1 MKKMKKLMAM
11 LLALTMVLGMSVTVF
26 AEKTS
31 NVETKDVTGTES
43 DKGSITING
52 IDAETK
58 EDQSSNVE
66 VYAFKVVEAVYG
78 ETDGKFTGYRSLYET
93 ELPLNKNGGLN
104 ETEIA
109 TNLATLAGKIA
120 YDAEQNKWLYNGT
133 TELTP
138 IMLQSSGASYVA
150 SNVAVGSYLVLVQGS
165 EAKFYNPIIA
175 SVSYVGKETEDGA
188 VSGVQSDVLG
198 ITNGVAW
205 VKVSGT
211 PDIGKTATVPDRTE
225 NDTNTDASSVNV
237 GETINYE
244 VTVNPIPKYD
254 GIHPKFKVID
264 TLSTGLKFDKTEDQD
279 ISDIVKVYVID
290 ATASF
295 GTLSDEQK
303 TAAALEKTKYS
314 AAFATTEVG
323 KEELTV
329 DFVLGDK
336 KDNYT
341 LNDYAGKQLV
351 IVYPAKVTDKA
362 GMNATGN
369 NNEAKLQYSK
379 DSNLESGDDPNPP
392 TAKTYNYTFDLSAT
406 INGSTTESI
415 LNKVGQETAT
425 STTSKP
431 LAGAVFTLYT
441 AYTDADNNTV
451 YNTDGKNTLF
461 ATDGTVTSTDSG
473 KLFVRGLAAGT
484 YYLKETFAPAGYSLN
499 NTVYKIEIKANY
511 KADGQLDEWT
521 IKTTE
526 VGNGKE
532 YLTEISV
539 DGGVKKGTVTEIK
552 IPNTSLASL
561 PSTGGIGTTIF
572 TIGGCAIMIL
582 AAGLYFASRRRSAK

>member
-58 EDQSSNVE
+58 EDQSSNVK

-78 ETDGKFTGYRSLYET
+78 ETDDKFTGYRSLYET

-150 SNVAVGSYLVLVQGS
+150 NNVAVGSYLVLVQGS

-392 TAKTYNYTFDLSAT
+392 TAKTYNYTFDLST
-406 INGSTTESI
+406 NVSGSETDSI

-431 LAGAVFTLYT
+431 LGGAVFTLYT
-441 AYTDADNNTV
+441 DADTKIV
-451 YNTDGKNTLF
+451 YNSDGKNTLV
-461 ATDGTVTSTDSG
+461 ATGGTVTSKDDG
-473 KLFVRGLAAGT
+473 KLVIRGLAAGT
-484 YYLKETFAPAGYSLN
+484 YYLKETFAPAGYTLN
-499 NTVYKIEIKANY
+499 NTVYKIEINASY
-511 KADGQLDEWT
+511 KADGQLDSWT
-521 IKTTE
+521 ITTTE
-526 VGNGKE
+526 VGGTNAP
-532 YLTEISV
+532 YVTEMLP
-539 DGGVKKGTVTEIK
+539 GGVKEGTVTKIE

-572 TIGGCAIMIL
+572 TFGGCAIMIL

>member
-58 EDQSSNVE
+58 EDQSSNVK

-165 EAKFYNPIIA
+165 EAKFYNPVIA

-392 TAKTYNYTFDLSAT
+392 TAKTYNYTFDLST
-406 INGSTTESI
+406 NVSGSETDSI

-431 LAGAVFTLYT
+431 LGGAVFTLYT
-441 AYTDADNNTV
+441 DADTKIV
-451 YNTDGKNTLF
+451 YNSDGKNTLV
-461 ATDGTVTSTDSG
+461 ATGGTVTSKDDG
-473 KLFVRGLAAGT
+473 KLVIRGLAAGT
-484 YYLKETFAPAGYSLN
+484 YYLKETFAPAGYTLN
-499 NTVYKIEIKANY
+499 NTVYKIEINASY
-511 KADGQLDEWT
+511 KADGQLDSWT
-521 IKTTE
+521 ITTTE
-526 VGNGKE
+526 VGGTNAP
-532 YLTEISV
+532 YVTEMLP
-539 DGGVKKGTVTEIK
+539 GGVKEGTVTKIE

-572 TIGGCAIMIL
+572 TFGGCAIMIL

>member
-58 EDQSSNVE
+58 EDQSSNVK

-150 SNVAVGSYLVLVQGS
+150 NNVAVGSYLVLVQGS

-392 TAKTYNYTFDLSAT
+392 TAKTYNYTFDLST
-406 INGSTTESI
+406 NVSGSETDSI

-431 LAGAVFTLYT
+431 LGGAVFTLYT
-441 AYTDADNNTV
+441 DADTKIV
-451 YNTDGKNTLF
+451 YNSDGKNTLV
-461 ATDGTVTSTDSG
+461 ATGGTVTSKDDG
-473 KLFVRGLAAGT
+473 KLVIRGLAAGT
-484 YYLKETFAPAGYSLN
+484 YYLKETFAPAGYTLN
-499 NTVYKIEIKANY
+499 NTVYKIEINASY
-511 KADGQLDEWT
+511 KADGQLDSWT
-521 IKTTE
+521 ITTTE
-526 VGNGKE
+526 VGGTNAP
-532 YLTEISV
+532 YVTEMLP
-539 DGGVKKGTVTEIK
+539 GGVKEGTVTKIE

-572 TIGGCAIMIL
+572 TFGGCAIMIL

>member
-58 EDQSSNVE
+58 EDQSSNVK

-264 TLSTGLKFDKTEDQD
+264 TLSTGLKFDKTEAQD

-295 GTLSDEQK
+295 GTLSEDEK
-303 TAAALEKTKYS
+303 AAALLQSVNYS
-314 AAFATTEVG
+314 ATLTT
-323 KEELTV
+323 T
-329 DFVLGDK
+329 
-336 KDNYT
+336 
-341 LNDYAGKQLV
+341 
-351 IVYPAKVTDKA
+351 TDEK
-362 GMNATGN
+362 
-369 NNEAKLQYSK
+369 
-379 DSNLESGDDPNPP
+379 
-392 TAKTYNYTFDLSAT
+392 
-406 INGSTTESI
+406 
-415 LNKVGQETAT
+415 
-425 STTSKP
+425 
-431 LAGAVFTLYT
+431 
-441 AYTDADNNTV
+441 
-451 YNTDGKNTLF
+451 
-461 ATDGTVTSTDSG
+461 
-473 KLFVRGLAAGT
+473 
-484 YYLKETFAPAGYSLN
+484 
-499 NTVYKIEIKANY
+499 
-511 KADGQLDEWT
+511 
-521 IKTTE
+521 
-526 VGNGKE
+526 
-532 YLTEISV
+532 
-539 DGGVKKGTVTEIK
+539 
-552 IPNTSLASL
+552 
-561 PSTGGIGTTIF
+561 
-572 TIGGCAIMIL
+572 
-582 AAGLYFASRRRSAK
+582 RS

>member
-58 EDQSSNVE
+58 EDQSSNVK

-392 TAKTYNYTFDLSAT
+392 TAKTYNYTFDLST
-406 INGSTTESI
+406 NVSGSETDSI

-431 LAGAVFTLYT
+431 LGGAVFTLYT
-441 AYTDADNNTV
+441 DADTKIV
-451 YNTDGKNTLF
+451 YNSDGKNTLV
-461 ATDGTVTSTDSG
+461 ATGGTVTSKDDG
-473 KLFVRGLAAGT
+473 KLVIRGLAAGT
-484 YYLKETFAPAGYSLN
+484 YYLKETFAPAGYTLN
-499 NTVYKIEIKANY
+499 NTVYKIEINASY
-511 KADGQLDEWT
+511 KADGQLDSWT
-521 IKTTE
+521 ITTTE
-526 VGNGKE
+526 VGGTNAP
-532 YLTEISV
+532 YVTEMLP
-539 DGGVKKGTVTEIK
+539 GGVKEGTVTKIE

-572 TIGGCAIMIL
+572 TFGGCAIMIL

>member
-58 EDQSSNVE
+58 EDQSSNVK

-392 TAKTYNYTFDLSAT
+392 TAKTYNYTFDLST
-406 INGSTTESI
+406 NVSGSETDSI

-431 LAGAVFTLYT
+431 LGGAVFTLYT
-441 AYTDADNNTV
+441 DADTKIV
-451 YNTDGKNTLF
+451 YNSDGKNTLV
-461 ATDGTVTSTDSG
+461 ATGGTVTSKDDG
-473 KLFVRGLAAGT
+473 KLVIRGLAAGT
-484 YYLKETFAPAGYSLN
+484 YYLKETFAPAGYTLN
-499 NTVYKIEIKANY
+499 NTVYKIEINASY
-511 KADGQLDEWT
+511 KADGQLDSWT
-521 IKTTE
+521 ITTTE
-526 VGNGKE
+526 VGGTNAP
-532 YLTEISV
+532 YVTEMLP
-539 DGGVKKGTVTEIK
+539 GGVKEGTVTKIEIL
-552 IPNTSLASL
+552 NTSLASL

-572 TIGGCAIMIL
+572 TFGGCAIMIL

>member
-1 MKKMKKLMAM
+1 M

-58 EDQSSNVE
+58 EDQSSNVK

-392 TAKTYNYTFDLSAT
+392 TAKTYNYTFDLST
-406 INGSTTESI
+406 NVSGSETDSI

-431 LAGAVFTLYT
+431 LGGAVFTLYT
-441 AYTDADNNTV
+441 DADTKIV
-451 YNTDGKNTLF
+451 YNSDGKNTLV
-461 ATDGTVTSTDSG
+461 ATGGTVTSKDDG
-473 KLFVRGLAAGT
+473 KLVIRGLAAGT
-484 YYLKETFAPAGYSLN
+484 YYLKETFAPAGYTLN
-499 NTVYKIEIKANY
+499 NTVYKIEINASY
-511 KADGQLDEWT
+511 KADGQLDSWT
-521 IKTTE
+521 ITTTE
-526 VGNGKE
+526 VGGTNAP
-532 YLTEISV
+532 YVTEMLP
-539 DGGVKKGTVTEIK
+539 GGVKEGTVTKIE

-572 TIGGCAIMIL
+572 TFGGCAIMIL